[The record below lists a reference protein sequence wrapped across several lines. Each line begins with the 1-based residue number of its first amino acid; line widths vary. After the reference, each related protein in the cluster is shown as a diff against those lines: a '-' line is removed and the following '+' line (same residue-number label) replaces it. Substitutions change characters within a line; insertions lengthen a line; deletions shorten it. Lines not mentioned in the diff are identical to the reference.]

1 MIVRGEHGYVA
12 LLAVLIIGAV
22 STAVG
27 LALLMAGVDGQ
38 RSAYVL
44 QRSQQARGL
53 LHTCAEEALQ
63 VIHDTTTYT
72 GTNNLNLGQ
81 GSCTYTVT
89 NTGGSN
95 RTITVSATVNTVVR
109 RAEVYVTIGAS
120 SISVTSWK
128 EVS

>member
-1 MIVRGEHGYVA
+1 MMQSQNGYVA
-12 LLAVLIIGAV
+12 LLGVLIIGAV

-38 RSAYVL
+38 RGAYVL
-44 QRSQQARGL
+44 QRSHQARGL
-53 LHTCAEEALQ
+53 LQACAEEALQ
-63 VIHDTTTYT
+63 VVHDDTNYT

-81 GSCTYTVT
+81 GSCTYTVA

-95 RTITVSATVNTVVR
+95 RTITVSATVNSVVR

-120 SISVTSWK
+120 SISITSWK